1 MLVEITTLKNHTP
14 HPLNI
19 YTPDTPDVLSD
30 PGQGLLRT
38 IAVSGPAARLTMDE
52 QGNPSAVDGIPT
64 QDVLYGQDT
73 SLPPEEPGVGIIV
86 SLVSGLASARERGDI
101 FVPYREVRNSAG
113 TVIGCRAL
121 ARPRTQ

>member
-1 MLVEITTLKNHTP
+1 MEIATFKNHTP

-19 YTPDTPDVLSD
+19 YAPDTPDVVSD
-30 PGQGLLRT
+30 PEQGLLRT
-38 IAVSGPAARLTMDE
+38 IEVAGQAARLTMDE
-52 QGNPSAVDGIPT
+52 QGNPFAVDGIPA
-64 QDVLYGQDT
+64 QDVLYGRDAA
-73 SLPPEEPGVGIIV
+73 LPPEEPGVGIIV
-86 SLVSGLASARERGDI
+86 SLVSGLASAGGRGDI